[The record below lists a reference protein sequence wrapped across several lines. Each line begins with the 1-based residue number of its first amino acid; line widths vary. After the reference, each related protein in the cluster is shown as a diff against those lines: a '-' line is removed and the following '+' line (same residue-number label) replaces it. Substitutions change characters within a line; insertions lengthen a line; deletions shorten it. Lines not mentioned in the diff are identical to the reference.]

1 MSLAITQNQYHALP
15 ATVSP
20 FVQQLMNQ
28 LLNKSPQERPDAS
41 TILRM
46 KEIEHF
52 KTKIFA

>member
-1 MSLAITQNQYHALP
+1 MIHSIKETEYRPLP
-15 ATVSP
+15 PTVSP
-20 FVQQLMNQ
+20 FVQQLMKN
-28 LLNKSPQERPDAS
+28 LLNKSPEERPDAG